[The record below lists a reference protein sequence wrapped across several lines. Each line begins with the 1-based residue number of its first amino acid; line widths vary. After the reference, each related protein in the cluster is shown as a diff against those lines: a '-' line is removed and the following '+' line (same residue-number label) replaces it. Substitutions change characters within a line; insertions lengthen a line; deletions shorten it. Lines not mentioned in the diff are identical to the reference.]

1 MPGRVGNIQSLNKS
15 IHKEGPHPSV
25 AGLRVLLRSYLAML
39 FAATALLCRWLT
51 KTVAMAAGTVAGN
64 LLRFHGLHAVGAS
77 MGGVAAVVTSV
88 MHGFLVVPVL
98 FEWSRLPIAHPLL
111 LSVVYAMFMPYSDH
125 AASLS
130 LSSPTSSDLTVL
142 SPGGDGAPQSY
153 S

>member
-1 MPGRVGNIQSLNKS
+1 MLGRVGNTQSPNNQYTKKARIRL
-15 IHKEGPHPSV
+15 
-25 AGLRVLLRSYLAML
+25 LRAFVFLLRSYLAML
-39 FAATALLCRWLT
+39 FAATALHCRWLT

-130 LSSPTSSDLTVL
+130 LSSPTSSDLTAL
-142 SPGGDGAPQSY
+142 SPGGEGAPQSY